1 MKLSYRDITQKAD
14 KKTIEEITFSTEP
27 GLWRK
32 ATTSPFCWRRV
43 DSWNFSFNFR
53 KMSQKSDPTKIIYQ
67 DSLPSKNLSNFWGWS
82 WNVTRTGHYKTT
94 RKRKMDKQHMVGPCR
109 STHSGFLRLKTGSI
123 QKHEY
128 ITPTHCE
135 PAFWQPPKHMLR
147 RDETIGPNWTTKK
160 TKETTSNPILW
171 TDWWWFSDNGIEEIP
186 QVSR

>member
-1 MKLSYRDITQKAD
+1 M
-14 KKTIEEITFSTEP
+14 TFSTEP
-27 GLWRK
+27 GLWEEGH
-32 ATTSPFCWRRV
+32 
-43 DSWNFSFNFR
+43 NFSLLLKKSWLMKLLFQLSENVP
-53 KMSQKSDPTKIIYQ
+53 KSDPKKIIYQ

-82 WNVTRTGHYKTT
+82 WKVTRTGHYKTT
-94 RKRKMDKQHMVGPCR
+94 RKRKMDKQHMVGPYR
-109 STHSGFLRLKTGSI
+109 STHSGFLRQKAGSI

-128 ITPTHCE
+128 IMPTHCE

-160 TKETTSNPILW
+160 TKETTLNPILW